1 MENRKITVLFILLLQ
16 IFTVNVANAQYITPK
31 ELNVIVYD
39 DGFLLLN
46 YELMI
51 DETRPSVN
59 VSLPSIQYEYLIVE
73 DENSIPLSYIGN
85 GETLTVDTLSS
96 SYMYIEYQTQEHTS

>member
-1 MENRKITVLFILLLQ
+1 M
-16 IFTVNVANAQYITPK
+16 
-31 ELNVIVYD
+31 
-39 DGFLLLN
+39 N

-59 VSLPSIQYEYLIVE
+59 VSLPSTQYKYLIVE

-85 GETLTVDTLSS
+85 GETLTVEPLSS
-96 SYMYIEYQTQEHTS
+96 SYVFIEYQTQEHASKNGLMRARVSKTLQ